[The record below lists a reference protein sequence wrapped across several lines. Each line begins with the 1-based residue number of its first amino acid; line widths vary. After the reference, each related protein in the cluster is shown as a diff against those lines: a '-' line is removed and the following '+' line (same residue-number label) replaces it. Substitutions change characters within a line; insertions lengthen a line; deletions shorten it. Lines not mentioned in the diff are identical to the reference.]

1 MSRAARLG
9 GGRTLAVLAGATL
22 ALTPWPGVAWG
33 AFAAVVGTSG
43 SSFDSYT
50 VPVPTG
56 LRCGGL
62 STPATSRIL
71 WDAVAP
77 PAGQTINYLVTTP
90 SGSTTTTAA
99 TSFNLPPVTLTSG
112 QYAVR
117 AQISS
122 GWSSA
127 PTTITI
133 GLTVLGLLYT
143 CSTP

>member
-1 MSRAARLG
+1 MSLGARLG
-9 GGRTLAVLAGATL
+9 GGRVLAVLTGATL
-22 ALTPWPGVAWG
+22 ALAPWPEIARG

-43 SSFDSYT
+43 SGFHSYT

-62 STPATSRIL
+62 STPATSKIL

-77 PAGQTINYLVTTP
+77 PAGQTVNYLVTAP
-90 SGSTTTTAA
+90 GGSTTTTAA
-99 TSFNLPPVTLTSG
+99 TSFNLPPVTLVSG

-127 PTTITI
+127 PTTITV